1 MKFVDTTLRDGHQSL
16 IATRMSTNDMLPAL
30 EAMDQV
36 GFYSLEMWGG
46 ATFDVA
52 VRFLNEDPWERL
64 RKIREKIK
72 NAKLQMLLRG
82 QNLVGYRHY
91 ADDTVRLFVRKM
103 AQNGMDIV
111 RIFDALN
118 DERNLIVA
126 IDEAKKCGLHVQ
138 GAISYTVSPVH
149 TLEYYLNYAEKL
161 VELGVDS
168 ICIKDMAGLL
178 TPQDAYKLVKALK
191 ERFAL
196 PVDVHSHCTCGLA
209 PLAYQA
215 AIDAGADIIDTALS
229 PFALGTSQ
237 PAFEPIYYSL
247 SKEGLL
253 PPPKWDLLSYLN
265 DHFTKVRQ
273 KYAQY
278 DVNMTSIDFRV
289 LYAQV
294 PGGMYSNM
302 IKQLQE
308 QKLLHKLHE
317 VLEEI
322 PKVQKDLGYP
332 PLVTPTSQ
340 IVGVQAVLN
349 VMSGERYAK
358 VTREVRDYV
367 KGLYGRPPAPIDPEL
382 VEKILK
388 DEKPIDVRPGELIE
402 PEIEKAR
409 NQIGLLA
416 KSDEDLLIY
425 IILGEVGKKFLQ
437 KRYYDQL
444 RVDLELV
451 KEFEAP
457 VHPV

>member
-16 IATRMSTNDMLPAL
+16 IATRMPTKDMLPAL
-30 EAMDQV
+30 EAMDKV
-36 GFYSLEMWGG
+36 GFYSMEMWGG

-72 NAKLQMLLRG
+72 NTKLQMLLRG

-91 ADDTVRLFVRKM
+91 ADDTVRLFVKKM
-103 AQNGMDIV
+103 VENGIDII

-126 IDEAKKCGLHVQ
+126 IDEAKKMNAHVQ

-149 TLEYYLNYAEKL
+149 TLEYYLEYAKKL
-161 VELGVDS
+161 VTLGVDS

-178 TPQDAYKLVKALK
+178 TPKETYDLVSSLK
-191 ERFAL
+191 KQFSL

-209 PLAYQA
+209 IASYQA
-215 AIDAGADIIDTALS
+215 AIDAGADILDTALS

-237 PAFEPIYYSL
+237 PPFEPFYYSL
-247 SKEGLL
+247 SKQGMA
-253 PPPKWDLLSYLN
+253 PPPDWETLN
-265 DHFTKVRQ
+265 FLIEHFTKVRE
-273 KYAQY
+273 KYSSF
-278 DVNMTSIDFRV
+278 DVKMTTIDPKI

-302 IKQLQE
+302 VKQLQE
-308 QKLLHKLHE
+308 QKMSHKMKE

-322 PKVQKDLGYP
+322 PRVQKDLGYP

-349 VMSGERYAK
+349 VMTGERYAK
-358 VTREVRDYV
+358 VTKEVKEYV
-367 KGLYGRPPAPIDPEL
+367 KGFYGRPPAPIDPEL
-382 VEKILK
+382 IRKILG
-388 DEKPIDVRPGELIE
+388 DEKPIDVRPGEIIP
-402 PEIEKAR
+402 PELEKAR
-409 NQIGLLA
+409 RELGLLA
-416 KSDEDLLIY
+416 KTDEDLLIY
-425 IILGEVGKKFLQ
+425 VILGEVGKKYLQ
-437 KRYYDQL
+437 KRYIDQL
-444 RVDLELV
+444 KVDFDLV

-457 VHPV
+457 VYPV